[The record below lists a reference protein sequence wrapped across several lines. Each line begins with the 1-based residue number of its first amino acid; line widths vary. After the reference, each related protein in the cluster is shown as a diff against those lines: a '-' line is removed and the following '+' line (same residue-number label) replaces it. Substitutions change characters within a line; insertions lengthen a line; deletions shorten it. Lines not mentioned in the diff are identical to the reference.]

1 MKFLL
6 AVVLLFG
13 INLALVQLFAWAAGG
28 RPYRVILQATTL
40 ITIVGFV
47 GFFVPA
53 IYAPIIS
60 FMFVIMAM
68 DMIGFG
74 VWSAVLAALLYG
86 ALQIAIILALHGLL
100 GF

>member
-6 AVVLLFG
+6 GIVLLFG
-13 INLALVQLFAWAAGG
+13 INLALLQLFAWAAGG
-28 RPYRVILQATTL
+28 RTYRVILQATTL
-40 ITIVGFV
+40 VTIIGFV

-60 FMFVIMAM
+60 FMFVVMAM

-74 VWSAVLAALLYG
+74 VWSAVLAALLYA
-86 ALQIAIILALHGLL
+86 ALQIAVLL
-100 GF
+100 GLHSLLGL